1 MPFDIASASCVGG
14 DASSN
19 EDEAGVGGGGGTLAS
34 SSICMS
40 DLTSAEECSV
50 VSLMDHTS
58 RPMSE
63 ASSVW
68 DEAESQLEVKRRQN
82 LLLKVRKLIP
92 REEGME
98 FI

>member
-1 MPFDIASASCVGG
+1 MPFDIVSACVGG

-19 EDEAGVGGGGGTLAS
+19 EDEAGVGGGTLAS

-82 LLLKVRKLIP
+82 LLLKVRKLFP
-92 REEGME
+92 P
-98 FI
+98 

>member
-1 MPFDIASASCVGG
+1 MPFGIASASCVGG

-19 EDEAGVGGGGGTLAS
+19 EDEAGVGTLAS

-82 LLLKVRKLIP
+82 LLLKVRKLFP
-92 REEGME
+92 P
-98 FI
+98 